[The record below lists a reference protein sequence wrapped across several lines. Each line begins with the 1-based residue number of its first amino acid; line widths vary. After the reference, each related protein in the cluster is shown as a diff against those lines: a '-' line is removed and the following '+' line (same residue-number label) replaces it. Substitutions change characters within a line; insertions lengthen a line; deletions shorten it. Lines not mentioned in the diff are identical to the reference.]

1 MYSFDRN
8 EYECRMKWFLDAR
21 FGMFIHWGLYAIPA
35 RGEWVRSTEQMEE
48 ADYMRYFYEFDPK
61 FYDPVCWARAAKRA
75 GMKYIILTAKH
86 HDGFCLFDTAT
97 TGFKST
103 DTKLGRDIVKDF
115 TYAARTEGLHVG
127 LYYSLIDWHHKDF
140 PHYGDRQHPMRNR
153 PEYANEGRDFE
164 RYLDYMHAQV
174 RELCTNY
181 GKIDIMW
188 FDFSYDDMR
197 GEKWRASELVNM
209 VRTLQPSI
217 ILNNRLE
224 CSGEGFGSLAEGQ
237 PTPYHGDFVSPE
249 KIIPPCGI
257 FDPAGN
263 LVYWEVCATMNQN
276 WGYCGTDNY
285 YKSADMLI
293 KKLVECVSKGGNFL
307 LNIGPDANGAIPPR
321 AAETL
326 DEIGRFMRVNG
337 QSIYGCTQ
345 SVVPK
350 PEWGRI
356 TQNGSVL
363 YLHIYEN
370 TLGPLPLFGINAQSI
385 ESIRQ
390 LSDGREIPLSHSW
403 VHSDYPDMAFADLGP
418 DPTLVDGTDT
428 VLKLTLKE

>member
-1 MYSFDRN
+1 
-8 EYECRMKWFLDAR
+8 
-21 FGMFIHWGLYAIPA
+21 
-35 RGEWVRSTEQMEE
+35 
-48 ADYMRYFYEFDPK
+48 
-61 FYDPVCWARAAKRA
+61 
-75 GMKYIILTAKH
+75 MKYIILTAKH

-115 TYAARTEGLHVG
+115 TYAARAEGLHVG

-153 PEYANEGRDFE
+153 PECTNEGRDFN

-197 GEKWRASELVNM
+197 GEKWRASKLVDM
-209 VRTLQPSI
+209 VRTLQPDI

-224 CSGEGFGSLAEGQ
+224 CSDEGFGSLAEGQ

-307 LNIGPDANGAIPPR
+307 LNIGPDANGVIPPR

-326 DEIGRFMRVNG
+326 DEIGRFMRANG
-337 QSIYGCTQ
+337 QSIYGCTK
-345 SVVPK
+345 SAIPK

-356 TQNGSVL
+356 TQKGNEL
-363 YLHIYEN
+363 YLHVYEN

-385 ESIRQ
+385 DSIRQ

-403 VHSDYPDMAFADLGP
+403 VHSDYPDMTFADLGP
-418 DPTLVDGTDT
+418 DPTLDDGTDT